1 MLYGGAFTGTKVHS
15 THKCSRPL
23 VTGQL
28 GINVQARSFHTRP
41 GIRVIM
47 CLVSV
52 MLFKKIGLKK
62 CF

>member
-1 MLYGGAFTGTKVHS
+1 MVGLLQAQKYTVH
-15 THKCSRPL
+15 TNAL

-62 CF
+62 SF